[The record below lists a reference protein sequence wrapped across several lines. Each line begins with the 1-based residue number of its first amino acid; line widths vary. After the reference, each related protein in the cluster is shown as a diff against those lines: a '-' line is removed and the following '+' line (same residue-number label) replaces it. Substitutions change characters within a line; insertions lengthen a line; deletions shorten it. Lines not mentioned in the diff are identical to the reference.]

1 MLCKKRFSVA
11 ILICVVL
18 VLSMGSP
25 MAAVSQQPLTDSLIS
40 SGINPSPMLVYI
52 HRAVTSL
59 SISTSGLA
67 VATGSL
73 SGYIGETGEVW
84 IYLYLEQYVNGTWVT
99 YDSWSGFYQ
108 SYKGVL
114 SGSCYVPRGYAY
126 RVRGTYYAWSGNN
139 YERMTANTDVRYY

>member
-25 MAAVSQQPLTDSLIS
+25 MAAVSQPLTDNLIS

-52 HRAVTSL
+52 HRAVTSI

-73 SGYIGETGEVW
+73 SGYAGETDEVW
-84 IYLYLEQYVNGTWVT
+84 IYLYLEQYVNGSWVT
-99 YDSWSGFYQ
+99 YDSWSGFFQ

-114 SGSCYVPRGYAY
+114 SGSCYVPHGYSY
-126 RVRGTYYAWSGNN
+126 RVRGSYYAWSGND
-139 YERMTANTDVRYY
+139 YEQINGYTSARYY